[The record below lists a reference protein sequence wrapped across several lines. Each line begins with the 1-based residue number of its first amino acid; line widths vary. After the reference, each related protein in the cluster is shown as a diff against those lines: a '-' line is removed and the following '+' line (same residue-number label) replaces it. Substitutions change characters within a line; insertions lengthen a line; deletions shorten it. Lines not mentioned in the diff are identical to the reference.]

1 MPQESSP
8 AVGSPAASAAAPKKL
23 HGQLTDERASAL
35 KRYRA
40 MVLGRGG
47 LWSLI
52 RYEIIMLLVAPL
64 PGAAGLVL
72 RRLFYPRILGSVGR
86 EVIFGRNITIRH
98 GTKIRLGD
106 RVVVD
111 DNAVLDAKG
120 EGNAGIEIGADT
132 IVSRNCV
139 LSCKG
144 GSIRIGR
151 NVSMGIN
158 SLVHAVAGSDV
169 MVGDDAAI
177 AAFTY
182 LIGGGNYRTE
192 RLDIAFK
199 EQGDVSRGGV
209 VVENGVWIGSHVQ
222 VLDGVR
228 VGAHSI
234 LAAGAVVTKDVPR
247 YSVVGGVPARLIRS
261 RLEETPSTSDP
272 GAAVPGESI

>member
-1 MPQESSP
+1 MPQESNP
-8 AVGSPAASAAAPKKL
+8 AVGSPAASATPPRKL
-23 HGQLTDERASAL
+23 HGQLTDERASAFT
-35 KRYRA
+35 RYRDL
-40 MVLGRGG
+40 VLGRRG

-52 RYEIIMLLVAPL
+52 RYEIIMSLVAPL
-64 PGAAGLVL
+64 PGAAGFVL
-72 RRLFYPRILGSVGR
+72 RRLFFPRILGSVGR
-86 EVIFGRNITIRH
+86 QVIFGRNITIRH

-120 EGNAGIEIGADT
+120 EGNVGIDIGADT
-132 IVSRNCV
+132 IVSRNCI

-169 MVGDDAAI
+169 VVGDDAAI

-199 EQGDVSRGGV
+199 EQGDYSRGGV
-209 VVENGVWIGSHVQ
+209 VVEDGVWIGSHVQ

-234 LAAGAVVTKDVPR
+234 LAAGAVVNRDVPE
-247 YSVVGGVPARLIRS
+247 YSVVGGVPARVIRS
-261 RLEETPSTSDP
+261 RLEERPSQGDP
-272 GAAVPGESI
+272 GAGVPGDPR